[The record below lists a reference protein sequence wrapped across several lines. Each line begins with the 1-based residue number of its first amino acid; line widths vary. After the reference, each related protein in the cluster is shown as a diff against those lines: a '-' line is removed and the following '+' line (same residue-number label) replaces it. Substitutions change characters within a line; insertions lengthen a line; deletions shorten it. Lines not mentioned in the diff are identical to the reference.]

1 MKTLLAAVLL
11 GLALLAPA
19 QAQDRDASELN
30 FQTMP
35 LAQIEAE
42 AASLHPAAL
51 YVLASRLF
59 SAGRPLEAANW
70 MYAGQLR
77 YRFMIATLG
86 AAPNNERVLFS
97 ALSEQVG
104 RPINEYIGGDPD
116 EWIAAM
122 RWALEWDA
130 ATDNAVTSKTAHEAA
145 LAEVRGGLER
155 LIAQVESSRAE
166 IRKQR
171 SANGLENR

>member
-1 MKTLLAAVLL
+1 MKKLLTALFL
-11 GLALLAPA
+11 GLVTLNSA
-19 QAQDRDASELN
+19 QAQQAPD
-30 FQTMP
+30 FQNMP

-59 SAGRPLEAANW
+59 AESKQQEAANW

-77 YRFMIATLG
+77 YRFMIAAQG
-86 AAPNNERVLFS
+86 DAATDERVLFS
-97 ALSEQVG
+97 ALTEQVA

-122 RWALEWDA
+122 QWALEWDA
-130 ATDNAVTSKTAHEAA
+130 ATENAVTSKTEHAA
-145 LAEVRGGLER
+145 TL
-155 LIAQVESSRAE
+155 AE
-166 IRKQR
+166 IRQGLSKLITQVDTSREEIREQR
-171 SANGLENR
+171 TANGLENR